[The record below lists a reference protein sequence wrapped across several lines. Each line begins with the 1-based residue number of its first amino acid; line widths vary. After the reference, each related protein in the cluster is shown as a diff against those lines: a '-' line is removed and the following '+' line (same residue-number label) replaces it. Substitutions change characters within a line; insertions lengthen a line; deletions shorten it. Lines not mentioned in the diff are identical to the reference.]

1 MITQWPVLVDDFF
14 LSFATDIPSSTSM
27 ITPTVS
33 YHVTNPH
40 LLLQKSMMLLKPGL
54 DYVNSLSWA
63 QMVPRLIPCLSVYI
77 ISFIAVMCML
87 LFTVYIM
94 ISYIE
99 FYIVTALSLVT
110 LPYVASDFT
119 KWVPQASLAAVWK
132 RVVRLMTIA
141 MVVGFFGMMFS
152 QMDPAQVVLALAE
165 KGMVQDESHFRTVF
179 DILMGNAS
187 LFDAII
193 VYMTIA
199 VKIGAIAIGGMMITD
214 SVSGKLSGPSSVSF

>member
-1 MITQWPVLVDDFF
+1 
-14 LSFATDIPSSTSM
+14 M

-33 YHVTNPH
+33 YHVTNLH

-99 FYIVTALSLVT
+99 FYVIAALSLVT

-119 KWVPQASLAAVWK
+119 KWIPQASLAAVWK
-132 RVVRLMTIA
+132 RMVRFMTIA
-141 MVVGFFGMMFS
+141 MLIGFFGMMFS
-152 QMDPAQVVLALAE
+152 QMDPAQVVVALAKE
-165 KGMVQDESHFRTVF
+165 GMVQDESHLRTLLDMLLF
-179 DILMGNAS
+179 NSS
-187 LFDAII
+187 LFGAIL
-193 VYMTIA
+193 VYLTVA
-199 VKIGAIAIGGMMITD
+199 LKIIAIAIGGMMVAD
-214 SVSGKLSGPSSVSF
+214 SVSEKLGGPSSVSF